1 MPGLRTFGLHP
12 VHRLAGLWG
21 MSWRVAVLLSVLA
34 PGLVAAGPATAPAE
48 RLGNTITGTWASTTG
63 AERLVFLPGGYF
75 RSCFANGRTGNASM
89 GRWRRQAPGRY
100 TVEFT
105 HTATPA
111 CNAPPQTIRQHRASI
126 LGQVLV
132 QKGELSLFV
141 SGEFPPDVYRPVLPA
156 R

>member
-1 MPGLRTFGLHP
+1 MSVLLPLLVPGLAT
-12 VHRLAGLWG
+12 
-21 MSWRVAVLLSVLA
+21 
-34 PGLVAAGPATAPAE
+34 AGPATAPAE
-48 RLGNTITGTWASTTG
+48 RLGNTITGTWASTTS

-75 RSCFANGRTGNASM
+75 RSCFANGRIGNASM
-89 GRWRRQAPGRY
+89 GRWKRQAPGRY

-111 CNAPPQTIRQHRASI
+111 CNAPPQTIRQHPASI

-132 QKGELSLFV
+132 QKGELSLYV

>member
-1 MPGLRTFGLHP
+1 MQGVVSSGLQP
-12 VHRLAGLWG
+12 VHRLAALVWALLWSLGLP
-21 MSWRVAVLLSVLA
+21 LA
-34 PGLVAAGPATAPAE
+34 AAAAPAE

-75 RSCFANGRTGNASM
+75 RSCFVNGRKGNASM
-89 GRWRRQAPGRY
+89 GRWKRLGPGRY
-100 TVEFT
+100 AVEFT

-111 CNAPPQTIRQHRASI
+111 CNLPPQAIRQHPASI

-132 QKGELSLFV
+132 QKGELSLYV
-141 SGEFPPDVYRPVLPA
+141 SGEFPPDIYRPVPPA